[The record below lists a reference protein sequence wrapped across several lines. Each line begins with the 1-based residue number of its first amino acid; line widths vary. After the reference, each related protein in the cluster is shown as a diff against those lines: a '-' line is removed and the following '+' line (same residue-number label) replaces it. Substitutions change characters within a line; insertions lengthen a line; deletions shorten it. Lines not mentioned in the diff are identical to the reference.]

1 MGQSKLDHAML
12 VIFERIAK
20 EAEATE
26 FYISWRKGQASPV
39 LNVTC
44 PGGGVIRDI
53 SNPFWSEDKYEKRLN
68 EGARTA
74 VAEAA
79 IGKLFKVAS
88 PVLNDLYTLQRDEF
102 VTLHKSIDGKCY
114 ARNVITLDET
124 PLTQVCI
131 YQAIKDG
138 ALVRVDP

>member
-1 MGQSKLDHAML
+1 MAQTKLDRAML

-20 EAEATE
+20 EAEATA
-26 FYISWRKGQASPV
+26 FNISWRKGQASPV

-44 PGGGVIRDI
+44 PDGGVIRDI
-53 SNPFWSEDKYEKRLN
+53 SNPYWHEDRYEVRLN
-68 EGARTA
+68 ERDYTA
-74 VAEAA
+74 VVKEA

-88 PVLNDLYTLQRDEF
+88 PVINGLYTLQRDEF
-102 VTLHKSIDGKCY
+102 VTLHKSTNGKCY

-124 PLTQVCI
+124 PLTQIGI

-138 ALVRVDP
+138 ALVRVNP

>member
-1 MGQSKLDHAML
+1 MAQTRLDRAML

-26 FYISWRKGQASPV
+26 FHISWRKGQASPV

-44 PGGGVIRDI
+44 PDGGVIRNI
-53 SNPFWSEDKYEKRLN
+53 SNPYWYEDRYEEHLN
-68 EGARTA
+68 ERAYTA

-88 PVLNDLYTLQRDEF
+88 PVLDGLYTLQRNEF
-102 VTLHKSIDGKCY
+102 VTMHKSKDGKCY

-124 PLTQVCI
+124 PLTQIGI

-138 ALVRVDP
+138 ALVRVNP